1 MALAVQTS
9 DTGEMVAFPE
19 AAAALKSALTDE
31 LDATNQVILDH
42 LGSDVTLIP
51 DVARHLI
58 NAGGKR
64 LRPLITLASAQ
75 IAGVGGENARYLAAA
90 VELIHAATLLHDDVV
105 DDSALRR
112 GFKTAN
118 VVFGNKES
126 VLVGDFLFARAFEL
140 MVKTGQLPVL
150 DILSRASCT
159 ISEGEVLQLETQGN
173 IDATA
178 AMHLN
183 VIRAKT
189 ATLFEAAAR
198 AGALGMGPNP
208 HSDALAAFAMHF
220 GIAFQLVDDALDYGA
235 GGSPLGKTIGDD
247 FRERKMTMPVIL
259 AFEAA
264 RDDAER
270 AFWREAFGHDG
281 DPANLDEALRLIER
295 DGIAEKALRHARG
308 FIDEALEA
316 LDPLP
321 DHPLKTILKNLAASS
336 AERPF

>member
-1 MALAVQTS
+1 MVLVATS
-9 DTGEMVAFPE
+9 QKTATGPAFTE
-19 AAAALKSALTDE
+19 AAASLKAALRDE
-31 LDATNQVILDH
+31 LDATNEVIIDH
-42 LGSDVTLIP
+42 LGSRVPLIP
-51 DVARHLI
+51 EVARHLI
-58 NAGGKR
+58 GAGGKR
-64 LRPLITLASAQ
+64 LRPLLTLAAAQ
-75 IAGVGGENARYLAAA
+75 IAGAGGESARHLAAA

-150 DILSRASCT
+150 DLLSRASCT

-173 IDATA
+173 IETTE
-178 AMHLN
+178 AMHLD

-189 ATLFEAAAR
+189 AMLFEAAAR
-198 AGALGMGPNP
+198 AGASANGP
-208 HSDALAAFAMHF
+208 SGAADALGAYGENF
-220 GIAFQLVDDALDYGA
+220 GIAYQLVDDALDYGA
-235 GGSPLGKTIGDD
+235 GSTGIGKTIGDD

-264 RDDAER
+264 KDDTER
-270 AFWREAFGHDG
+270 AFWREAFSGQASDFEK
-281 DPANLDEALRLIER
+281 AKALMER
-295 DGIAEKALRHARG
+295 DGIGPAALGHAQDYAGR
-308 FIDEALEA
+308 AVSSLEG
-316 LDPLP
+316 LP
-321 DHPLKTILKNLAASS
+321 DHPLKDILRDLAAAS